1 MEDFVDDSA
10 PQPSTIDDLLD
21 QVLPEELEWER
32 LVRSYPL
39 PAMAVA
45 AVGGLILGLSHG
57 KAIVSAV
64 SGYLSAQVA
73 QNVSQVLGH
82 DLGEERGGRDFR

>member
-10 PQPSTIDDLLD
+10 HHPSTIDDLLD
-21 QVLPEELEWER
+21 EVLPEELEWER

-39 PAMAVA
+39 PAVAVA
-45 AVGGLILGLSHG
+45 AVGGLLLGLSHG
-57 KAIVSAV
+57 TAIVSAV
-64 SGYLSAQVA
+64 SSYLSAQVSRS
-73 QNVSQVLGH
+73 VSQVLGH

>member
-10 PQPSTIDDLLD
+10 PNPSTVDDLLD
-21 QVLPEELEWER
+21 EVLPEELEWER

-39 PAMAVA
+39 PAVAVA
-45 AVGGLILGLSHG
+45 ALGGLLLGLSHG
-57 KAIVSAV
+57 RTIASAV
-64 SGYLSAQVA
+64 SSYLAAQVSR
-73 QNVSQVLGH
+73 NVSQVLGH